1 VWQELNEEL
10 GPHGLVLLAVALD
23 EDLDAI
29 HQWARD
35 EPPTP
40 LTYPV
45 LVDRDHVV
53 AERYGIV
60 NIPTTVWI
68 DEQDRVVRPASI
80 APADDKFRDFTHIDS
95 SVHHTALRR
104 WVLDG
109 VAPLTDDEIRDR
121 QTPPEPEVQLARTE
135 RRLAVHLLRAGD
147 RDHAERHLAAALTL
161 APNDWTIRRGSMP
174 MRGQDPFGQEFF
186 DFYQE
191 WEAAGRPGYGA

>member
-1 VWQELNEEL
+1 M
-10 GPHGLVLLAVALD
+10 PIAVALD

-29 HQWARD
+29 RQWARD
-35 EPPTP
+35 EPKVP
-40 LTYPV
+40 LTYPL

-68 DEQDRVVRPASI
+68 DEHDRMVRPPSI
-80 APADDKFRDFTHIDS
+80 APADDTFRDFTHIDS

-109 VAPLTDDEIRDR
+109 VAPLTDDEIRAR
-121 QTPPEPEVQLARTE
+121 QTPPDPDLQRARAE
-135 RRLAVHLLRAGD
+135 RRLAAHLLRTGG
-147 RDHAERHLAAALTL
+147 RDHAERHLAAAMTL
-161 APNDWTIRRGSMP
+161 APNDWTIHRGSMP
-174 MRGQDPFGQEFF
+174 MRGEDPFGQAFF
-186 DFYQE
+186 DFYQG

>member
-1 VWQELNEEL
+1 MWQELNEGL
-10 GPHGLVLLAVALD
+10 APYGLVLLAVALD

-29 HQWARD
+29 RQWARD
-35 EPPTP
+35 EPPVP

-68 DEQDRVVRPASI
+68 DENDRIVRPASI
-80 APADDKFRDFTHIDS
+80 APADDKFRDFTQIDS
-95 SVHHTALRR
+95 SIHRDALRR

-109 VAPLTDDEIRDR
+109 VAPLTDDEIRAR
-121 QTPPEPEVQLARTE
+121 QARPEPDVQLARAE

-147 RDHAERHLAAALTL
+147 RDHAERHLATAMHL
-161 APNDWTIRRGSMP
+161 APYDWTIRRGSMP
-174 MRGQDPFGQEFF
+174 IRGEDPFGQEFF

>member
-10 GPHGLVLLAVALD
+10 SPHGLVLLAVALD
-23 EDLDAI
+23 EDLDAVR
-29 HQWARD
+29 QWARD

-68 DEQDRVVRPASI
+68 DEQDRVVRPPSI
-80 APADDKFRDFTHIDS
+80 APADDTFRDFTHIDS
-95 SVHHTALRR
+95 SVHHAALRR

-109 VAPLTDDEIRDR
+109 VAPLTDHEIRDR
-121 QTPPEPEVQLARTE
+121 QTPPEPDVQLARTE
-135 RRLAVHLLRAGD
+135 RRLAVHPQSLAVRPALGEGGRHAPHQRAGVGTTVKAD
-147 RDHAERHLAAALTL
+147 QACYSTHGTT
-161 APNDWTIRRGSMP
+161 P
-174 MRGQDPFGQEFF
+174 
-186 DFYQE
+186 
-191 WEAAGRPGYGA
+191 